1 MIYINLPKKIF
12 LVGMPGSG
20 KSTMGKELASQFDR
34 NFFDLDHEIENMLGS
49 TVSEIFAE
57 EGEEGFREAERDV
70 LYMLVR
76 LNEPAVIATGGGAP
90 CFHDGMKVMKDNGHT
105 IFVNPPMET
114 IIERVSQEKGLRPL
128 VDQMEGAVDSKI
140 VELYEKR
147 LPFYQQ
153 AAFELKTNDMDE
165 LVKHLQTV

>member
-20 KSTMGKELASQFDR
+20 KSTMGKQLADQFER
-34 NFFDLDHEIENMLGS
+34 NFFDLDQEIENMLGS
-49 TVSEIFAE
+49 SVTDIFAE

-90 CFHDGMKVMKDNGHT
+90 CFHDGINVMNKSGHT
-105 IFVNPPMET
+105 VFINPPMQT

-128 VDQMEGAVDSKI
+128 VDEMDDAIDTKL
-140 VELYEKR
+140 VELYEQR

-153 AAFELKTNDMDE
+153 AKFELNSNDME
-165 LVKHLQTV
+165 ALVKHLQTI